1 MESSMA
7 KRCPTTDSDFYWK
20 LFLFSVVLF
29 LGCSERFSSQEKATS
44 DQVRARRE
52 TTRFM
57 IRLVADEGTEKK
69 EKEKKFDP
77 PDRAIAA
84 VEDEEPKKSAPVDF
98 ETRNGK
104 IFSDWE
110 KPQATIVFSGMLDGF
125 IEPCGCAG
133 LDNQKGGLSR
143 RHSLI
148 REIQSKGWP
157 AISLDLGGMVQ
168 RAGPQAAIK
177 YQRLIAAHQILG
189 YEAIGLGAHDIK
201 LPTEIL
207 LAQLPQDKPSPFV
220 TANVVSIFDDDFG
233 LTARF
238 RVIDTGG
245 LRIGVTQVL
254 GEEYGD
260 DLQNPDFQYQ
270 PPSEALPPVIKQLK
284 AEKCDLLIL
293 LANASVAEAR
303 TMAEEFTTFDFV
315 VVAGDSDPPPPQPE
329 ISKDT
334 STRLIELG
342 HKGMYVGVL
351 GIYEKPQRHFLYQRV
366 PLDGRFSGSQ
376 EMVAMMA
383 AYQDQL
389 KEQGLAGLGI
399 RAIGHPSGQQFV
411 GSEACEECHTEEYA
425 VWEDTSHAHAMETLL
440 QLPIPRSFDPE
451 CISCHVTGW
460 EPQEHYPFASG
471 YESMAKTPHLA
482 GVGCENCHGG
492 GAKHV
497 AAENELSDEAELEQ
511 RRVEMRLT
519 LEQAKNHACANCH
532 DLDNSPS
539 FEFDKYWSEVEH

>member
-1 MESSMA
+1 MA

-29 LGCSERFSSQEKATS
+29 LGCSERFSSQENAIS

-157 AISLDLGGMVQ
+157 VASLDLGGMVQ

-189 YEAIGLGAHDIK
+189 YDAIGLGAHDIK
-201 LPTEIL
+201 LPTETL

-270 PPSEALPPVIKQLK
+270 PPSKALPPVIKQLK

-293 LANASVAEAR
+293 LPHLL
-303 TMAEEFTTFDFV
+303 
-315 VVAGDSDPPPPQPE
+315 PPPA
-329 ISKDT
+329 SSGT
-334 STRLIELG
+334 CA
-342 HKGMYVGVL
+342 
-351 GIYEKPQRHFLYQRV
+351 KPV
-366 PLDGRFSGSQ
+366 
-376 EMVAMMA
+376 
-383 AYQDQL
+383 
-389 KEQGLAGLGI
+389 
-399 RAIGHPSGQQFV
+399 
-411 GSEACEECHTEEYA
+411 
-425 VWEDTSHAHAMETLL
+425 
-440 QLPIPRSFDPE
+440 
-451 CISCHVTGW
+451 
-460 EPQEHYPFASG
+460 
-471 YESMAKTPHLA
+471 
-482 GVGCENCHGG
+482 
-492 GAKHV
+492 
-497 AAENELSDEAELEQ
+497 
-511 RRVEMRLT
+511 
-519 LEQAKNHACANCH
+519 
-532 DLDNSPS
+532 
-539 FEFDKYWSEVEH
+539 